1 MRARFRSVGALL
13 LPVAATVAFV
23 LTAQGNSDAPTR
35 QIADSVTTAAIT
47 TVPSGDPGDGFS
59 WG

>member
-1 MRARFRSVGALL
+1 MRARFRSVAALL

-23 LTAQGNSDAPTR
+23 LTAQGNADAPAHR
-35 QIADSVTTAAIT
+35 VADSVTATAIT